1 MGDINERLDRLKLKI
16 QTEDFLWGKGLS
28 NEVNI
33 WIFCYEPTEEMTVHN
48 FVEGLIVE
56 QNLKCRVHNFN
67 LYEVFLDICR
77 KKNILSKIPAME
89 EKKGKDYLLRQMH
102 SITTES
108 AFINQINFE
117 PQTRGT
123 DMILLSGVGDV
134 FPFMRVHSLLEAMQP
149 HFSNMPILVLYPGK
163 FEDAQLKLFNKLKP
177 NSYYRAFNII

>member
-56 QNLKCRVHNFN
+56 QNLKCRVHSFN

-77 KKNILSKIPAME
+77 KLSLI
-89 EKKGKDYLLRQMH
+89 H
-102 SITTES
+102 I
-108 AFINQINFE
+108 
-117 PQTRGT
+117 
-123 DMILLSGVGDV
+123 
-134 FPFMRVHSLLEAMQP
+134 
-149 HFSNMPILVLYPGK
+149 
-163 FEDAQLKLFNKLKP
+163 
-177 NSYYRAFNII
+177 

>member
-56 QNLKCRVHNFN
+56 QNLKCRVHSFN

-108 AFINQINFE
+108 AFINQMNFE

-149 HFSNMPILVLYPGK
+149 HFSNIPILVLYPGK
-163 FEDAQLKLFNKLKP
+163 FEDTQLKLFNKLKP

>member
-1 MGDINERLDRLKLKI
+1 MP
-16 QTEDFLWGKGLS
+16 Q
-28 NEVNI
+28 
-33 WIFCYEPTEEMTVHN
+33 EEYS
-48 FVEGLIVE
+48 F
-56 QNLKCRVHNFN
+56 QNPRNG
-67 LYEVFLDICR
+67 R
-77 KKNILSKIPAME
+77 
-89 EKKGKDYLLRQMH
+89 KKGKDYLLRQMH

-108 AFINQINFE
+108 AFINQMNFE

-149 HFSNMPILVLYPGK
+149 HFSNIPILVLYPGK

>member
-56 QNLKCRVHNFN
+56 QNLKCRVHSFN

-77 KKNILSKIPAME
+77 KKNILSKIPAMSHPD
-89 EKKGKDYLLRQMH
+89 KYFNSQIILGSLSTKITLLHSVFSPTVAPPQNKSTITSIFLGK
-102 SITTES
+102 
-108 AFINQINFE
+108 
-117 PQTRGT
+117 
-123 DMILLSGVGDV
+123 
-134 FPFMRVHSLLEAMQP
+134 
-149 HFSNMPILVLYPGK
+149 
-163 FEDAQLKLFNKLKP
+163 
-177 NSYYRAFNII
+177 